1 VASYSLLGRCVY
13 LLSADRHYAL
23 SKTAKKMKWLFVML
37 ALAGCSYHERI
48 PSLSP
53 KVASAVGGV
62 VAVSKSLEK
71 ASGSLGKAV
80 VALRSSSPTC
90 KESPALG
97 AALEETRVALGEAQV
112 QANESRIRLE
122 GLESSVRAQ
131 EGLLA
136 SATEERDKATEA
148 AVKMEADRNKQRL
161 MAWKWRLIAGV
172 VVLLFGG
179 FFVVRQYIPILKLI

>member
-1 VASYSLLGRCVY
+1 
-13 LLSADRHYAL
+13 
-23 SKTAKKMKWLFVML
+23 MKWLFVML

-179 FFVVRQYIPILKLI
+179 FFVVRQYIPVLKLI